1 MLDPRSI
8 IFILAALSL
17 LMAVVLFAM
26 PASIRQRLGGARHWS
41 LSMLVLA
48 GASVLYGL
56 RDIVPDLLSV
66 TVANAASLTSVAMIY
81 AGGRAFF
88 GLTPRNGLLAFT
100 VIVACLVM
108 IACTYVQD
116 LFSVRV
122 IVFSLVS
129 GGLLLLYGL
138 DVSRRRPRHHGSARF
153 PYLFTSVTVFVD
165 VLASFLRIINAV
177 LSPTAGSENFFAPTP
192 MNVLYFSTHSLLAI
206 CISVGF
212 ILMLNERLHAM
223 LEHQLSH
230 DALTNAYTRNIVIDM
245 AKRALAS
252 GRRPVSLLLLDIDH
266 FKSVNDTLGH
276 QVGDAVLQ
284 HVVVTLGATLRPDEP
299 LGRYGGEEFLL
310 LLRDAN
316 PEQAMLVAERLRQR
330 VADTVFNP
338 NGEART
344 ITLSIGCA
352 TATPDENLEQLLHRA
367 DAALYRAKR
376 AGRNQVQQG

>member
-26 PASIRQRLGGARHWS
+26 PTSIRQRLGGARHWS
-41 LSMLVLA
+41 LAMLVLA

-66 TVANAASLTSVAMIY
+66 TIANAASLASVAMIY

-88 GLTPRNGLLAFT
+88 GLAPRNGLLAVT

-108 IACTYVQD
+108 VACTYLQD

-122 IVFSLVS
+122 IIFSLVS

-165 VLASFLRIINAV
+165 VLVSFLRIINAV
-177 LSPTAGSENFFAPTP
+177 LSPAAGSENFFAPTP

-223 LEHQLSH
+223 LEHQLRH
-230 DALTNAYTRNIVIDM
+230 DALTNAYTRNIVMNM

-266 FKSVNDTLGH
+266 FKNVNDTLGH

-284 HVVVTLGATLRPDEP
+284 HVVVTLVATLRPDEP